1 MSSVRLALLLV
12 LSLVTVSAR
21 AARQPRSERANEAA
35 LANTNLGA
43 GYLKQGRLDLAI
55 ERLQRAIKQ
64 NPRLAD
70 AHSYLG
76 LAYDQLGMLDDAE
89 AHYKRATQLE
99 SNNAGAANTYAV
111 FLCRQNRWSDAEP
124 YFKRATENPTYSTP
138 EVAFT
143 NAGVCAR
150 HAGATDK
157 AGEYFRNALVRNPTF
172 PDALSNMMEM
182 SYSTG
187 NFMQARAFVQRFL
200 DSLAVQDEQPD
211 QLIIVEHMQQ
221 IDLRILFRGLT
232 QPMREQRMIFA
243 QLTADHQY
251 AIERADI
258 HDGHAEPGRA
268 IQFAVQREIALP
280 QTEIDVAA
288 THTAQQVLQ
297 QVQLLECRMR

>member
-12 LSLVTVSAR
+12 LSLVTVSAQ

-200 DSLAVQDEQPD
+200 DSQMPTAPVLLMCFNVETELKNHAGADKCAGQLRSGFQGSPELAKLEEQ
-211 QLIIVEHMQQ
+211 QK
-221 IDLRILFRGLT
+221 R
-232 QPMREQRMIFA
+232 
-243 QLTADHQY
+243 
-251 AIERADI
+251 
-258 HDGHAEPGRA
+258 DGR
-268 IQFAVQREIALP
+268 
-280 QTEIDVAA
+280 
-288 THTAQQVLQ
+288 
-297 QVQLLECRMR
+297 